1 MKIGHVRLSCF
12 DKDNRISPEDLMAY
26 TAIHALTMSGSQ
38 HRFRKSRKAAVINKD
53 VIVYVLAQLTI
64 TTPVMTQSVIASKQ
78 VQCCI

>member
-12 DKDNRISPEDLMAY
+12 YKDNCISPDDLMAY
-26 TAIHALTMSGSQ
+26 AAPHALTMSGSQ
-38 HRFRKSRKAAVINKD
+38 HRFRKSRKVAVINKD